1 MAVQQMQL
9 YNTFVLD
16 MQNRTAADA
25 IDLANDDIKVALFLS
40 TSNCADLTQTLFG
53 ALTNEVATANGY
65 TQDGI
70 SVTSQTAV
78 IVDTNT
84 LRFNSDGVV
93 WTAAGGSITARFAV
107 FYSDTPANKS
117 LIGVFLLDDTPADVT
132 VTDTNTLTIEPSATG
147 WLNNLTVNA

>member
-1 MAVQQMQL
+1 MAVQQLQL

-25 IDLANDDIKVALFLS
+25 IDLENDDIKIALFLS
-40 TSNCADLTQTLFG
+40 TSNCADLSQSLFG

-70 SVTSQTAV
+70 SLASKTVV
-78 IVDTNT
+78 ITDTNN
-84 LRFNSDGVV
+84 LRFDSNDVV

-107 FYSDTPANKS
+107 LYSDTPSNKS
-117 LIGVFLLDDTPADVT
+117 LIGVFLMDDTPADVT
-132 VTDTNTLTIEPSATG
+132 VTDTNTLTLAASATG
-147 WLNNLTVNA
+147 WLNNATVNA

>member
-1 MAVQQMQL
+1 MAVQQLQL

-25 IDLANDDIKVALFLS
+25 IDLANDDIKIALFLS

-70 SVTSQTAV
+70 SVTGQSAV

-84 LRFNSDGVV
+84 LRFDSNSVV

-107 FYSDTPANKS
+107 MYSDTPSNKS
-117 LIGVFLLDDTPADVT
+117 LIGNFLLDDTPADVT